1 MNVSSPAF
9 DHNQPIPPRFTCDGE
24 NISPPLEFS
33 EVPDKA
39 KSLALVMDDPDAP
52 GGTFVH
58 WLVWNIRPEAGEI
71 SEASDDTAILSGTN
85 SLEQVGY
92 GGPCPPEGQE
102 HRYFFRLY
110 ALDTVLDLPSG
121 STHEQLNK
129 AMGGHIL
136 SQADFFGVYR
146 RND

>member
-58 WLVWNIRPEAGEI
+58 WLVWNISPELFSRPTLLV
-71 SEASDDTAILSGTN
+71 SAS
-85 SLEQVGY
+85 
-92 GGPCPPEGQE
+92 P
-102 HRYFFRLY
+102 
-110 ALDTVLDLPSG
+110 
-121 STHEQLNK
+121 
-129 AMGGHIL
+129 
-136 SQADFFGVYR
+136 GVWT
-146 RND
+146 